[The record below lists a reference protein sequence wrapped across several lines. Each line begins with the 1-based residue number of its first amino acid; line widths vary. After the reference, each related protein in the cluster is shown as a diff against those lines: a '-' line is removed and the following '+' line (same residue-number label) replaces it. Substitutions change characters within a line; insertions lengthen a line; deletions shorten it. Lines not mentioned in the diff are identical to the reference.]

1 MARGLNKVLL
11 IGYLGRD
18 PEVKMLPSGVPLA
31 TCSVA
36 VSRAWHTAEGELREE
51 TEWFRVIAW
60 RGLAETAQQFLRKG
74 SRVYLE
80 GRLRTRRW
88 QDNEGQEHTTTEV
101 EALDLLLLDARP
113 LPPDDEAVLAEAETP
128 SAEDAPF

>member
-18 PEVKMLPSGVPLA
+18 PEVKTLPSGVPLA

-36 VSRAWHTAEGELREE
+36 VSRAWRTPEGDLREE

-60 RGLAETAQQFLRKG
+60 RSLAETAQQFLRKG
-74 SRVYLE
+74 SRVYIE

-113 LPPDDEAVLAEAETP
+113 TPLDDAPLPSETEMP
-128 SAEDAPF
+128 GAEDAPF